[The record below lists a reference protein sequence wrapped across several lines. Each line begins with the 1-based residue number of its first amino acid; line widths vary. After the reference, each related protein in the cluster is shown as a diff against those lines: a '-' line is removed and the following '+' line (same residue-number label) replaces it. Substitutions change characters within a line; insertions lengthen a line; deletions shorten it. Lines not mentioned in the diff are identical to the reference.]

1 MQYLRQNTAV
11 LISLGPFLDK
21 TDGVTLETALTITNE
36 RISLIAETDDG
47 SAPTLVLDNITG
59 ATSGTSNDLNYITG
73 QDNAMMQMELSATD
87 TNRLGRMTLTVT
99 DAANHCPVFKEFT
112 ILPQGVYDTMFS
124 TNGPRGMYMAQ
135 GTIGATGNST
145 TALHLT
151 GLTYGDD
158 EINDCLLMIKDVSEG
173 EWHARWVDDWA
184 NTGDLAT
191 VTALPFTPEN
201 SVDTYALLAIRRDT
215 VLANGKAHG
224 GTTAS
229 VTLERMIIASTTS
242 NEPAIKL
249 TGNGTAAGLLAT
261 GGATGPGIDS
271 VGGGTSGA
279 GMRARAAAGNSIGF
293 DAVGAGSG
301 EGVKAMGGATGEGI
315 EAVGGATSGS
325 GFKGTGTAGNA
336 VGIEGQGQGSADGIR
351 GTGGATGHGVN
362 GIGGATSG
370 AGLRGVG
377 TAGNSSGMALVGQ
390 GSAAGLQS
398 TGGATGAGIQGTGGA
413 TSGAGLVAAAAAGN
427 SDGATF
433 TPAGTGLGMNY
444 TNTVAGRVKKN
455 TAFTNFMI
463 KMELTDGS
471 PGTGLTVT
479 VQRAIDGGAFAAL
492 AVTTVTEIS
501 AGWYKFDLAA
511 ADVNGN
517 AIAVKA
523 TATGA
528 KQLDLLILTQVAG

>member
-1 MQYLRQNTAV
+1 MQYLRRNTAV
-11 LISLGPFLDK
+11 IVAVGPFLDK
-21 TDGVTLETALTITNE
+21 ADGVTLETGLTITNE
-36 RISLIAETDDG
+36 RITLVAETDDG
-47 SAPTLVLDNITG
+47 SAPTNVLDNVTG

-73 QDNAMMQMELSATD
+73 NDAGMMQLELAAAD
-87 TNRLGRMTLTVT
+87 TNRLGRMRLIIT
-99 DAANHCPVFKEFT
+99 DAANHCPVFHEYCV
-112 ILPQGVYDTMFS
+112 LPADLYDTMF
-124 TNGPRGMYMAQ
+124 TANANRGGVIAS
-135 GTIGATGNST
+135 GTIGSTGNST

-158 EINDCLLMIKDVSEG
+158 EINDLLLVVKDVSTNER
-173 EWHARWVDDWA
+173 HARWIDDWA
-184 NTGDLAT
+184 DTGDLAT
-191 VTALPFTPEN
+191 VATLPFTPEN
-201 SVDTYALLAIRRDT
+201 AVDTYEILATRRDA

-224 GTTAS
+224 GTTA
-229 VTLERMIIASTTS
+229 TLILERAIIASTTS
-242 NEPAIKL
+242 NEPGLKI
-249 TGNGTAAGLLAT
+249 TGNGTAAGTLST
-261 GGATGPGIDS
+261 GGATGPGIDA

-279 GMRARAAAGNSIGF
+279 GMRTRAAAGNSIGL

-301 EGVKAMGGATGEGI
+301 EGIKATGGATGEGI

-325 GFKGTGTAGNA
+325 GFKGTGKAGNA
-336 VGIEGQGQGSADGIR
+336 VGIEGQGQGSADGVR
-351 GTGGATGHGVN
+351 GTGGATGHGIN

-370 AGLRGVG
+370 SGLRGVG
-377 TAGNSSGMALVGQ
+377 TAGNSSGVAAVGQ
-390 GSAAGLQS
+390 GSAAGLQA
-398 TGGATGAGIQGTGGA
+398 TGGATGAGIRGTGGA

-444 TNTVAGRVKKN
+444 TNTVAGRIKKN

-501 AGWYKFDLAA
+501 AGWYKFNLAA
-511 ADVNGN
+511 ADVNGDSI
-517 AIAVKA
+517 AIKA